1 MQCELTFR
9 EATVEDALF
18 IAWGFHTAMLYDDAT
33 QERIAGFANDVCVRE
48 DVLYSWRNTLLAIV
62 EGRPV
67 GMITSYE
74 GERYHAMRERTM
86 AIVKEKLGVA
96 FPGMEDEAV
105 PGEYYLD
112 SLAVVPEYR
121 GRGIGRALLQQGI
134 GRGLALGL
142 KVTLAVDPVNTRA
155 QRLYA
160 SLGFKPA
167 GELFIFG
174 HTYWKMEILT
184 LQQRLFA
191 MQDKGYAAFQAKL
204 TPGIPVES
212 FIGVRVP
219 LLRKFAKE
227 FGKEA
232 SCEGFLQTL
241 PHTYY
246 DENMLH
252 ALLLSQMKD
261 YDACIRA
268 VDSFLPYVDNW
279 AVCDIMSPK
288 VFAKHRLLG
297 CEVGGLKG
305 PKGSKGLR
313 GLRGSK
319 GSKGLRGSKGLIEK
333 IREWSASSHTY
344 TCRFGLEMLMT
355 HFLDADFRAE
365 YLEIPA
371 RVRSEEYYVRMMV
384 AWFYAT
390 ALAKQWEATILY
402 LEKCVLEP
410 WTHNKTI
417 QKACESYRITPE
429 QKQYLRTLKAPS
441 RQGSDPRGM

>member
-1 MQCELTFR
+1 MKDLTFR
-9 EATVEDALF
+9 QATVDDALF

-33 QERIAGFANDVCVRE
+33 EARIRGFANDVCVRE
-48 DVLYSWRNTLLAIV
+48 DVLYSWRNTTLALV
-62 EGRPV
+62 DGQPV
-67 GMITSYE
+67 GMITAYE
-74 GERYHAMRERTM
+74 GKLYRPMREVTM
-86 AIVKEKLGVA
+86 AIVKEKLGVE
-96 FPGMEDEAV
+96 FPGMEDEAL

-112 SLAVVPEYR
+112 SLAVKPEFR
-121 GRGIGRALLQQGI
+121 GLGIGRALLQRGI
-134 GRGLALGL
+134 ERGLALQL
-142 KVTLAVDPVNTRA
+142 NVTLAVDPVNERA
-155 QRLYA
+155 QRLYT

-174 HTYWKMEILT
+174 HTYWKMDILT

-191 MQDKGYAAFQAKL
+191 MRDKGYAAFQAKL

-219 LLRKFAKE
+219 QLRQFAKE

-252 ALLLSQMKD
+252 ALLLSQIKD

-268 VDSFLPYVDNW
+268 VDRFLPYVDNW

-288 VFAKHRLLG
+288 VFGKYKF
-297 CEVGGLKG
+297 E
-305 PKGSKGLR
+305 GSKGLK
-313 GLRGSK
+313 GSK

-384 AWFYAT
+384 AWFFAT
-390 ALAKQWEATILY
+390 ALAKQWETTVPYI
-402 LEKCVLEP
+402 EKHVLEP

-429 QKQYLRTLKAPS
+429 QKEYLRTLKAPS
-441 RQGSDPRGM
+441 RPGSDPRGM